1 MAGLSILLQRHL
13 QKPALSLLGLREGVA
28 AFEAV
33 GPWFMTLFALSVMG
47 MTVHLATDK
56 PPILFYLILTY
67 ASAISLILSAPF
79 HTLLNRYL
87 ADELFLAN
95 YQAIIDNLMG
105 LTVVMVAVTATV
117 VLPLALVSDIAA
129 HLKLTFIGLTV
140 LMSLL
145 WCVSAVMSALR
156 KERLLLAAYALGMG
170 LALAV
175 FLLAR
180 IHDTQAMLLAF
191 SLGVAVPAAHGFA
204 FIIKVYLRQAI
215 RIRWQFLSRH
225 NAGRLFGSIL
235 VFNLGFWCDKFIFW
249 FHPATSR
256 RLDPLFHYSSD
267 YDFPFFIA
275 LTTMM
280 LGSVTV
286 YRGIRRK
293 VTDPYEGFLFKL
305 THNFAFRELALEKY
319 KLFNG
324 IAEVSNAIIAL
335 YGGIVVLVLFLVYVG
350 VFSLPWRNPFVFH
363 YLLLGTVF
371 FSLYFFYFL
380 IIQYLDDYGALLRLN
395 LIFALVN
402 AGTTLW
408 SIHLGLKYY
417 GTGFMVASMV
427 SALVGYIMVN
437 LRVGSLEYR
446 VFRDALEQ
454 AKKQKSET

>member
-1 MAGLSILLQRHL
+1 MAGLSLLLQRHL
-13 QKPALSLLGLREGVA
+13 KKPALSHLGVREAIA

-33 GPWFMTLFALSVMG
+33 GPWFLTLFALSVMG
-47 MTVHLATDK
+47 MTVHLATHK

-67 ASAISLILSAPF
+67 ASAISLIISAPL
-79 HTLLNRYL
+79 HTLLNRFL

-95 YQAIIDNLMG
+95 YQAIIDNLVG
-105 LTVVMVAVTATV
+105 LTVMMVAVCAAVT
-117 VLPLALVSDIAA
+117 LPLALISDMAW

-156 KERLLLAAYALGMG
+156 KERLLLATYAVGMG
-170 LALAV
+170 LAIVL
-175 FLLAR
+175 FMLAR

-215 RIRWQFLSRH
+215 RIRWQFLARR
-225 NAGRLFGSIL
+225 NAGHLFCSIAI
-235 VFNLGFWCDKFIFW
+235 FNLGFWCDKFIFW

-256 RLDPLFHYSSD
+256 RLDPLFHYSTD
-267 YDFPFFIA
+267 YDFPFFVA

-280 LGSVTV
+280 LGSVMV

-293 VTDPYEGFLFKL
+293 VSDPYERFLFKL
-305 THNFAFRELALEKY
+305 THNFAFRELALEKF

-335 YGGIVVLVLFLVYVG
+335 YGGMVVLVLFLVYVG
-350 VFSLPWRNPFVFH
+350 VFSLPWPNPFVFH

-380 IIQYLDDYGALLRLN
+380 IIQYLDDYGALLWLN

-402 AGTTLW
+402 AGGTLL
-408 SIHLGLKYY
+408 SIHLGLPYY
-417 GTGFMVASMV
+417 GTGFMVAAMV
-427 SALVGYIMVN
+427 SALVAYIMVN

-454 AKKQKSET
+454 AEKTKK